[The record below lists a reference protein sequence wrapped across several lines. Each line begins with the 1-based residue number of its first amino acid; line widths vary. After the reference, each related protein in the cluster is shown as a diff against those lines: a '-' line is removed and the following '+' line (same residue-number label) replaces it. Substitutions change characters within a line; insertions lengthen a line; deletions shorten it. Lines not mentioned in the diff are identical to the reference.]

1 MGRSNY
7 TVSDLEEAIR
17 TSKCW
22 REVLEKLNSSLH
34 YRGSQS
40 HIKHKAQKLGLN
52 FSHFIGIAHRNRKCG
67 PKRPIEDYYLST
79 TVSSDY
85 LKKRLLEENIKEYKC
100 EICSHS
106 EWLTQPIPLEL
117 HHIDVDATNNNLS
130 NLQILCSNCHSL
142 VHKTTLIKLKA
153 IKQDAEKIKNH
164 LLRTPKVLK
173 ELRVSK
179 EELQNLIMKFP
190 MTTIGTMFQVSDN
203 AVRKWCKRYKIEMP
217 KMRGVWQK
225 RKSKETVDTEK
236 ISDIMLE
243 R

>member
-7 TVSDLEEAIR
+7 TIVDLEEAIR

-40 HIKHKAQKLGLN
+40 HIKQKAQKLNLD

-85 LKKRLLEENIKEYKC
+85 LKKRLLDENIKEYKC
-100 EICSHS
+100 EICAFR

-117 HHIDVDATNNNLS
+117 HHIDADATNNRLN

-142 VHKTTLIKLKA
+142 VHKNLINKLK
-153 IKQDAEKIKNH
+153 IVKQVDKKEKKL
-164 LLRTPKVLK
+164 LLRKPKVYK
-173 ELRVSK
+173 EMRVTK
-179 EELQNLIMKFP
+179 EKLEKLIMEFP
-190 MTTIGTMFQVSDN
+190 MTTIGKMFQVSDN
-203 AVRKWCKRYKIEMP
+203 AVRKWCKRYKLEMP
-217 KMRGVWQK
+217 NMRGVWQK
-225 RKSKETVDTEK
+225 RKSKETNNEET
-236 ISDIMLE
+236 SDIALGS
-243 R
+243 